1 MLADKDGA
9 DFPKVD
15 LRNRT
20 KFVKSEMK
28 LDILNIVQVL
38 RNISKTVD
46 VSRKLHGK

>member
-20 KFVKSEMK
+20 KFVKSEK
-28 LDILNIVQVL
+28 KSIF
-38 RNISKTVD
+38 
-46 VSRKLHGK
+46 